1 MTPNFTL
8 SALYALDNLE
18 VMRGMDSE
26 SVPLIYADP
35 PFNSKRIYQGMSGSK
50 AAPHRFR
57 DTWSWNDAK
66 QEWLD
71 QLENDQPELY
81 KAITVAKSHSPGMS
95 GYCAFMA
102 VRLIEMHRILT
113 PDGSLYLHC
122 DAHANSYLRMLLDIV
137 FGGDNYQNDI
147 IWQRTTAHND
157 AKRYGANTDTIIFY
171 TKSDKWIWNE
181 QPQPYDDKYKARFR
195 HKDPDGRAWS
205 DDNLTA
211 KSLAG
216 GGYEY
221 EYKGVTSLWRVPLET
236 MRQLDAEGRLHFH
249 QPGWDP
255 AQTIFGRNAGPSD
268 SIPLDG
274 HICPQFASQ
283 GTHRL
288 ENPEARWRCWNASSK
303 PAATRAILCST
314 RSAAAAPPWSPR
326 KKLGRR
332 WVGADDDANAI
343 DVVRE
348 RVASLKGTVAD
359 RPQLQNAVAILRD
372 PPERTAEYDRAGV
385 LRDPTG
391 YIIPKMPSDKMSRA
405 DIRAKL
411 LEWQADANGVIQCPG
426 CGELLKARH
435 FDVDHIDPKSTG
447 GSNRIDNRILLC
459 GACNTEKSDGKT
471 LAALWRD
478 HGIAGKERR
487 DMQECVKAIRE
498 KARAHVQELDA
509 GYTAALQA
517 RQE

>member
-1 MTPNFTL
+1 MRPNFSL

-50 AAPHRFR
+50 AQAHRFR

-71 QLENDQPELY
+71 QMENDHPALHR
-81 KAITVAKSHSPGMS
+81 AILVAKDHSPGMG

-113 PDGSLYLHC
+113 PAGSLYLHC
-122 DAHANSYLRMLLDIV
+122 DPSANAYLRMLLDLV
-137 FGGDNYQNDI
+137 FGEKQFRNEITWRRTAENLS
-147 IWQRTTAHND
+147 QRKWRRASETLLW
-157 AKRYGANTDTIIFY
+157 Y
-171 TKSDKWIWNE
+171 TKSSQWTMN
-181 QPQPYDDKYKARFR
+181 PQYHPLSEEAISYYRF
-195 HKDPDGRAWS
+195 S
-205 DDNLTA
+205 DDRGPYTTTSCTNNA
-211 KSLAG
+211 DRPNMV
-216 GGYEY
+216 YEFN
-221 EYKGVTSLWRVPLET
+221 GVTRQWRYQRSTMQGLHDAGLLVYNKDGIPRRKRYLDESRGVMMTDVWTDIDVLQSQSKERTGWNTQKPLA
-236 MRQLDAEGRLHFH
+236 L
-249 QPGWDP
+249 
-255 AQTIFGRNAGPSD
+255 
-268 SIPLDG
+268 
-274 HICPQFASQ
+274 
-283 GTHRL
+283 L
-288 ENPEARWRCWNASSK
+288 ERIIKASSNEGDIVFD
-303 PAATRAILCST
+303 PFCGCGTALVAAEN
-314 RSAAAAPPWSPR
+314 
-326 KKLGRR
+326 LGRR
-332 WVGADDDANAI
+332 WVGTDDDANAV
-343 DVVRE
+343 DVIRN
-348 RVASLKGTVAD
+348 RIASMSGQEGALPIPVSVLYHP
-359 RPQLQNAVAILRD
+359 PQ
-372 PPERTAEYDRAGV
+372 RTEVVTDGDV
-385 LRDPTG
+385 IRDPTG
-391 YIIPKMPSDKMSRA
+391 IIIPKMPSDRMSNA
-405 DIRAKL
+405 AIRDQL

-426 CGELLKARH
+426 CGEILKARH
-435 FDVDHIDPKSTG
+435 FHVDHIDPKSTG

-517 RQE
+517 RP